1 MDVYNGQKKFV
12 LPVPKQPLLRQSG
25 AKPKLGAKP
34 SWEPAAKKQMA
45 EPAAK
50 KQKHDD
56 PPTKKTIDD
65 LYAEPAAK
73 KQKHDDRPEKHD
85 DPPTKKTIDDLY
97 ADAPSD
103 RYQSDTRSTTSTSS
117 THEQEQHHDE
127 QELARSAEDSARE
140 MRDYM
145 DFGIWV
151 DLDPIED
158 SSIPLILFTSRIQN
172 SELCILSSA
181 L

>member
-34 SWEPAAKKQMA
+34 SWEPAAKKQM
-45 EPAAK
+45 
-50 KQKHDD
+50 
-56 PPTKKTIDD
+56 
-65 LYAEPAAK
+65 AEPAAK